1 MRADLQVIPKPKKA
15 TRILFVCGLVI
26 AGLVAARIVQ
36 EFFWPLII
44 VLAVLLFEK
53 LAKTASDRALLK
65 DNPDP
70 LVYNAE
76 ALAVWSQIEKA
87 IKTAPPRLE
96 GVTARIEYS
105 ELHPPP
111 GEPMHLQATFTL
123 DHPELIE
130 MRDSLS
136 PEHKSL
142 KSKLHLDAFIKP
154 LGHRSELTLMWQASP
169 IITRARHDEI
179 IDTMTAEIDG
189 LIRRYAKPNE

>member
-1 MRADLQVIPKPKKA
+1 MRTELQVIPKPRKA
-15 TRILFVCGLVI
+15 TRFLFICGFII
-26 AGLVAARIVQ
+26 AGLVAAKIVQ
-36 EFFWPLII
+36 EFFWPLLI
-44 VLAVLLFEK
+44 VAVVLVFEK
-53 LAKTASDRALLK
+53 LANTASDRALLK
-65 DNPDP
+65 NNPDP
-70 LVYNAE
+70 VVYNAE

-111 GEPMHLQATFTL
+111 GERMHLQATFTL

-136 PEHKSL
+136 PEDRSL

-154 LGHRSELTLMWQASP
+154 LGNRSELALMWQAVP
-169 IITRARHDEI
+169 IITRAKHDEV
-179 IDTMTAEIDG
+179 IDIMTAEIDG
-189 LIRRYAKPNE
+189 LIRRYAKPNA